1 METQASERRNRNLD
15 ILLVEDNKI
24 NARVL
29 SKQLRAKGHQ
39 VFIAEHGLEA
49 LKYLKTTRYW
59 RGGERP
65 GKKLDV
71 ILMDWEMPVMN
82 GIDCTKQ
89 IREFE
94 VQGSLTEH
102 MPIIVTSA
110 NARPEQIEVACSAG
124 AVSTRS
130 FQVLQFAMLTI
141 LLRTA
146 FCPSPSLYRKSSTKY
161 NKWTCRLQESKL
173 VQRGLASNRKMS
185 TLRHSPMHRPLD
197 FHMLFM
203 NPNDITN
210 V

>member
-1 METQASERRNRNLD
+1 MRRISESVETQVSERRNRTLE

-49 LKYLKTTRYW
+49 LNYLKTTRYW
-59 RGGERP
+59 REGQRP

-71 ILMDWEMPVMN
+71 ILMDWEMPVLN
-82 GIDCTKQ
+82 GIECTKQ

-124 AVSTRS
+124 AVSTSS
-130 FQVLQFAMLTI
+130 FCFYTRYAYNPSQDGFLPKPFTVAQVLEKIQQMDL
-141 LLRTA
+141 
-146 FCPSPSLYRKSSTKY
+146 
-161 NKWTCRLQESKL
+161 
-173 VQRGLASNRKMS
+173 
-185 TLRHSPMHRPLD
+185 
-197 FHMLFM
+197 
-203 NPNDITN
+203 
-210 V
+210 